1 LPKPCKIPPTVVSR
15 CGFALLDCQRV
26 QGLPTWLASSTS
38 RQLSILSAVFP
49 SLAKFVSIQIRLH
62 QVVSLLI
69 PCTSSLTTTP
79 RIRLSHSQ
87 AETAAACRLRPCSS
101 TRHGAG
107 RNRPTVSHALPG
119 SVSSLRYLGGA
130 SGRVY
135 GVGALG
141 RAVPRLRLPEHG
153 SRRRRGEPHS
163 DEAWSRV
170 CGGGSSW
177 RRGGVSWVASGAGLA
192 IVWRGAGAVPRRR
205 AGCCGWP
212 PPVGVRRGYGH
223 QGVLG
228 LLRVPGAGSH
238 RH

>member
-1 LPKPCKIPPTVVSR
+1 MQNTPHGGFQRWFCPPRLPACPGAANVAGIFNLSSVVYPISR
-15 CGFALLDCQRV
+15 VSF
-26 QGLPTWLASSTS
+26 SS
-38 RQLSILSAVFP
+38 
-49 SLAKFVSIQIRLH
+49 QIRIHPNSSPSSCL
-62 QVVSLLI
+62 SLI
-69 PCTSSLTTTP
+69 PCTSILTTTP
-79 RIRLSHSQ
+79 RIHLSHSQ
-87 AETAAACRLRPCSS
+87 AETAAAAAYRLRPCSS

-170 CGGGSSW
+170 CGGEFLEARGS
-177 RRGGVSWVASGAGLA
+177 
-192 IVWRGAGAVPRRR
+192 
-205 AGCCGWP
+205 
-212 PPVGVRRGYGH
+212 
-223 QGVLG
+223 
-228 LLRVPGAGSH
+228 
-238 RH
+238 